1 MQGGNVRKRH
11 WKIKKR
17 KAKEGCWGKR
27 QREKMRE
34 SNLTERREIRGQGGR
49 GRKRSGSKEQ
59 QDI

>member
-1 MQGGNVRKRH
+1 MRKRR
-11 WKIKKR
+11 WKVKKR
-17 KAKEGCWGKR
+17 KSKEGCWDMR

-34 SNLTERREIRGQGGR
+34 SNLTERREIRGQGGG